1 MKRLHCLAVVLTIW
15 ALITLTSS
23 RAWGVLGDITVTG
36 NWIETIDASDLIAGA
51 GTDLMDFC
59 ESAMDQTLI
68 TISNTGGDSDTWRVD
83 VKMTTANWHGD
94 LSCEVKRTGPGTGSG
109 SISGGMGYVD
119 VGTSDVSFFSGAGD
133 RMDVPL
139 RCKCKGWST
148 QIPPDTYSA
157 TFIFTVVDT

>member
-15 ALITLTSS
+15 ALITLTGT

-36 NWIETIDASDLIAGA
+36 NWIDTIDASDLIAGA

-59 ESAMDQTLI
+59 ESAMDQVLI

-83 VKMTTANWHGD
+83 VKMTTTNWPGG
-94 LSCEVKRTGPGTGSG
+94 LSCELKRTGAGTGSG
-109 SISGGMGYVD
+109 SISGGNGYVEVGPID
-119 VGTSDVSFFSGAGD
+119 VTFFSGAGD

-139 RCKCKGWST
+139 RCKCKGWNT
-148 QIPPDTYSA
+148 QIPPDTYSCSF
-157 TFIFTVVDT
+157 TFTVVDT